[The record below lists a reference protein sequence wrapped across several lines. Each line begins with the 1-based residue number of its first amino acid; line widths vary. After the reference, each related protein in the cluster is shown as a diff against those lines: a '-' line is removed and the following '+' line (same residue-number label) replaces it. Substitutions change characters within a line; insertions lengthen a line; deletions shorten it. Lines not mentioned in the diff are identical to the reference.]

1 MLNLYLNNI
10 IKNNKLDFQMF
21 YLKKIVHHKALLE
34 NPGIDQPQLKVS
46 PGPPITCSKHF
57 PH

>member
-1 MLNLYLNNI
+1 
-10 IKNNKLDFQMF
+10 MF
-21 YLKKIVHHKALLE
+21 YLKEIVHHKALLE

-57 PH
+57 PY